1 VWLGLFA
8 DEETEAQ
15 IGKRTNVSGK
25 MAPISR
31 GTFEL

>member
-25 MAPISR
+25 MAISR